1 MTTVKQIKD
10 ATNYSADTVSKNKA
24 GQIVLRKGYFY
35 RHGVTGEIFAN
46 RVSDLLTAAGIAF
59 TVVDSGDVWK
69 PFRGGATTANSSH
82 LFVTISV

>member
-10 ATNYSADTVSKNKA
+10 AMNYAVDTVGKNKA

-35 RHGVTGEIFAN
+35 RNGTVDGFVNQVFKA
-46 RVSDLLTAAGIAF
+46 LTAAGIVF

-69 PFRGGATTANSSH
+69 PFRGGASTANQSH
-82 LFVTISV
+82 FFVTITV